1 MAKQQVRSKEV
12 SKIINSKL
20 QDNIPRQ
27 QILDEL
33 AELYHGKNTIAVL
46 IASAPTN
53 ERKEKYKSLNTIL
66 VALLVLT
73 VVLKIVVA
81 ALLLSQVSVFLL
93 PIALIIPAFSMWL
106 AYEVSKYKGYIYTV
120 LGMLALASIFKAMAN
135 GAAIQ
140 VLGILE
146 IGVLLAISGL
156 AFYLRKKMFPNFNFT
171 GPKKDASGAVIL
183 E

>member
-12 SKIINSKL
+12 SKIINNKL

-53 ERKEKYKSLNTIL
+53 ERKEKYKSLNTML
-66 VALLVLT
+66 VALLGLT
-73 VVLKIVVA
+73 IVLKVAVA
-81 ALLLSQVSVFLL
+81 ALLLSQMSVFLL
-93 PIALIIPAFSMWL
+93 PIALIIPAFTVWL
-106 AYEVSKYKGYIYTV
+106 TYEVSKYKGYIYTV
-120 LGMLALASIFKAMAN
+120 VGGLAIASILKS
-135 GAAIQ
+135 
-140 VLGILE
+140 LGTMDMNSVWDILD